1 MAHANHGRLAGAGV
15 TELILP
21 DPSLVVVIGAAG
33 AGKTT
38 FAARHFEPAE
48 ILSSDAYRALIA
60 GNESDQG
67 ATRAAF
73 GRLHRTLERR
83 LADRL
88 LTVVDATNLERSG
101 RQALV
106 VRAGAAGLPAIAI
119 VLDLAPATVFARNAG
134 RSDRIVDELVV
145 QRQLQRLRHSLDGR
159 AAHLTGEGF
168 RQIVI
173 LRDPL
178 ELDEL
183 RILRRPA

>member
-1 MAHANHGRLAGAGV
+1 M

-21 DPSLVVVIGAAG
+21 DPSLVVMIGAAG

-48 ILSSDAYRALIA
+48 ILSSDAYRALVS
-60 GNESDQG
+60 GDESDQR

-73 GRLHRTLERR
+73 GQLHRALEWR

-88 LTVVDATNLERSG
+88 LTVVDATNVERWA
-101 RQALV
+101 RQALL

-119 VLDLAPATVFARNAG
+119 VLDLPPATVLARNAG
-134 RSDRIVDELVV
+134 RSNRIVDELVV
-145 QRQLQRLRHSLDGR
+145 QRHLQRLRHSLDGP
-159 AAHLTGEGF
+159 APHLLGEGF

-183 RILRRPA
+183 RIVRRAA

>member
-1 MAHANHGRLAGAGV
+1 V

-21 DPSLVVVIGAAG
+21 DPSLVVLIGAAG

-48 ILSSDAYRALIA
+48 ILSSDAYRALVA
-60 GNESDQG
+60 GDESDQG

-73 GRLHRTLERR
+73 GRLHRELERR

-88 LTVVDATNLERSG
+88 LTVVDATNVERSA
-101 RQALV
+101 RRALL

-119 VLDLAPATVFARNAG
+119 VLDLAPATIFARNAG
-134 RSDRIVDELVV
+134 RSNRIIDELVI
-145 QRQLQRLRHSLDGR
+145 QRHLQRLRHSLGGP
-159 AAHLTGEGF
+159 AAGLRGEGF

-178 ELDEL
+178 ELDEF
-183 RILRRPA
+183 RIVRRPA